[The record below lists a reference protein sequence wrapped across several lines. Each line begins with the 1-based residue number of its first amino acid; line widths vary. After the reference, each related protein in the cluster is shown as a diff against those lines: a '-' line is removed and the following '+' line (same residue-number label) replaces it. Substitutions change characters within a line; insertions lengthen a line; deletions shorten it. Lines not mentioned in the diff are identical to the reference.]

1 MMKKSQKKYKIAEL
15 TAQGWSAPQ
24 IADILNTP
32 VRYVFA
38 VRKKLREEADARKIS

>member
-1 MMKKSQKKYKIAEL
+1 MKRSQKKHKIAEL
-15 TAQGWSAPQ
+15 TAQGWSASQ

-38 VRKKLREEADARKIS
+38 VRKKLREEAEERKTS